1 MPDDKFNS
9 IMNYEFMSYI
19 CEGNES
25 EKLDWFKVVNIAGE
39 KLTEQEL
46 RNSVY
51 TGEWL
56 SDAKKYFS
64 KRNCAA
70 KGLSDKYIRD
80 KWLLIVNKMAFAL
93 FASNILNLRKW
104 KEIILSL
111 GVKAVI
117 QLQIIVKCCVEITMG
132 RKRISTKK

>member
-1 MPDDKFNS
+1 
-9 IMNYEFMSYI
+9 MNYEFMSYI

-104 KEIILSL
+104 KKIILSL

-117 QLQIIVKCCVEITMG
+117 QLQIIVKCCVEIAVG